1 MLRFAIAAVFGALSL
16 TACAQPA
23 PPAAKAPAAAAAK
36 ASPAANAPA
45 DQAVRA
51 ALTALNPGFQVDYI
65 GAAPFP
71 GFREVVV
78 SGQLLYVS
86 DDGRYLF
93 QSQPYDT
100 RAKGPA
106 NSEGLLGYR
115 RGLLAKANHGD
126 RIVFAAPNAKYT
138 ISVFTDIEC
147 GYCRKLHQDIAELNR
162 NGITVEY
169 LAFPRMGLGSKD
181 YTDMI
186 SVWCAADR
194 RQALTN
200 AKRGGSVPARNC
212 TNPVAMQYAL
222 GQQLGV
228 NGTPAIFAPDGT
240 QLGGVPAAGT
250 AACGVGKAVGQAL
263 IAADLFCRAEPMLG
277 CATISRAWARLYRQ
291 EAGDARRIPG
301 FFLTSGHH

>member
-1 MLRFAIAAVFGALSL
+1 MFRFAIAALFSAVSL

-23 PPAAKAPAAAAAK
+23 PPAAKAPAAAAK
-36 ASPAANAPA
+36 AGPAAPA
-45 DQAVRA
+45 GSPEQAVRA
-51 ALTALNPGFQVDYI
+51 ALTALNPGFEVDYV

-100 RAKGPA
+100 REKAPA

-115 RGLLAKANHGD
+115 RQLLAKANHGD

-162 NGITVEY
+162 NGITV
-169 LAFPRMGLGSKD
+169 
-181 YTDMI
+181 
-186 SVWCAADR
+186 
-194 RQALTN
+194 
-200 AKRGGSVPARNC
+200 
-212 TNPVAMQYAL
+212 
-222 GQQLGV
+222 
-228 NGTPAIFAPDGT
+228 
-240 QLGGVPAAGT
+240 
-250 AACGVGKAVGQAL
+250 
-263 IAADLFCRAEPMLG
+263 
-277 CATISRAWARLYRQ
+277 
-291 EAGDARRIPG
+291 
-301 FFLTSGHH
+301 

>member
-23 PPAAKAPAAAAAK
+23 PPAAKAPVATAAK

-100 RAKGPA
+100 
-106 NSEGLLGYR
+106 
-115 RGLLAKANHGD
+115 
-126 RIVFAAPNAKYT
+126 
-138 ISVFTDIEC
+138 
-147 GYCRKLHQDIAELNR
+147 
-162 NGITVEY
+162 
-169 LAFPRMGLGSKD
+169 
-181 YTDMI
+181 
-186 SVWCAADR
+186 
-194 RQALTN
+194 
-200 AKRGGSVPARNC
+200 
-212 TNPVAMQYAL
+212 
-222 GQQLGV
+222 
-228 NGTPAIFAPDGT
+228 
-240 QLGGVPAAGT
+240 
-250 AACGVGKAVGQAL
+250 
-263 IAADLFCRAEPMLG
+263 
-277 CATISRAWARLYRQ
+277 
-291 EAGDARRIPG
+291 
-301 FFLTSGHH
+301 

>member
-1 MLRFAIAAVFGALSL
+1 MLRVLTAVLLGTLSL

-23 PPAAKAPAAAAAK
+23 PPSAGKPAV
-36 ASPAANAPA
+36 AANAAPA
-45 DQAVRA
+45 GTGAEQKVRT
-51 ALTALNPGFQVDYI
+51 ALTQLDPNFKPDYI

-78 SGQLLYVS
+78 SGQVLYVS
-86 DDGRYLF
+86 DDGKYLM
-93 QSQPYDT
+93 QSQPYDIQ
-100 RAKGPA
+100 AKA
-106 NSEGLLGYR
+106 LVNSEGLLAYR
-115 RGLLAKANHGD
+115 RGLLEKANHGD
-126 RIVFAAPNAKYT
+126 RIVFAAPNAKHT

-186 SVWCAADR
+186 SVWCASDR
-194 RQALTN
+194 RKALTA
-200 AKRGGSVPARNC
+200 AKQGSPVPAKNC

-228 NGTPAIFAPDGT
+228 NGTPAIFAADGT
-240 QLGGVPAAGT
+240 QLGGYLPPAQLK
-250 AACGVGKAVGQAL
+250 AAL
-263 IAADLFCRAEPMLG
+263 DRRA
-277 CATISRAWARLYRQ
+277 R
-291 EAGDARRIPG
+291 
-301 FFLTSGHH
+301 

>member
-1 MLRFAIAAVFGALSL
+1 MLRFAIAALLGTLSL
-16 TACAQPA
+16 TACAQTA
-23 PPAAKAPAAAAAK
+23 PSAAKATTAPTSAVNA
-36 ASPAANAPA
+36 APA
-45 DQAVRA
+45 GAAEQKVRA
-51 ALTALNPGFQVDYI
+51 ALVSLIPGSNVDYI

-71 GFREVVV
+71 GFREVLV

-100 RAKGPA
+100 QAKGPA

-115 RGLLAKANHGD
+115 RALLAKANHGD
-126 RIVFAAPNAKYT
+126 RIVFAAPNARYT

-181 YTDMI
+181 YIDMI

-200 AKRGGSVPARNC
+200 AKRGGQVPAKNC

-240 QLGGVPAAGT
+240 QLGGYLPPAQLR
-250 AACGVGKAVGQAL
+250 AALEKLSAK
-263 IAADLFCRAEPMLG
+263 R
-277 CATISRAWARLYRQ
+277 
-291 EAGDARRIPG
+291 
-301 FFLTSGHH
+301 